1 MMTFTATREQR
12 DNLEGLAYWVSDRA
26 WSRERGELDEHEDH
40 RTDTTIRA
48 IFDAL
53 DRLGV
58 RIRQNNIDRSP
69 AARKE
74 EHFMTSIEIKN
85 TRLNV
90 SVSAEAETVKRSAAD
105 LLTHLDSFLSLVE
118 DGAFEG
124 DPISE
129 AVYACRNA
137 VSSALETFDARARE
151 TAETL
156 KGYED
161 KQRAEVN
168 PMCKTCKA
176 FGSTCNGTTC
186 MTYTG
191 CIYKR

>member
-1 MMTFTATREQR
+1 
-12 DNLEGLAYWVSDRA
+12 
-26 WSRERGELDEHEDH
+26 
-40 RTDTTIRA
+40 
-48 IFDAL
+48 
-53 DRLGV
+53 
-58 RIRQNNIDRSP
+58 
-69 AARKE
+69 
-74 EHFMTSIEIKN
+74 MTSIEIKN

-105 LLTHLDSFLSLVE
+105 LLTHLDSFLSLAE

-176 FGSTCNGTTC
+176 FGSTCNGTPC
-186 MTYTG
+186 VTYTG

>member
-1 MMTFTATREQR
+1 MST
-12 DNLEGLAYWVSDRA
+12 
-26 WSRERGELDEHEDH
+26 
-40 RTDTTIRA
+40 
-48 IFDAL
+48 
-53 DRLGV
+53 
-58 RIRQNNIDRSP
+58 
-69 AARKE
+69 
-74 EHFMTSIEIKN
+74 IEIKN

-129 AVYACRNA
+129 AVYAC
-137 VSSALETFDARARE
+137 LETFDVRASE

>member
-1 MMTFTATREQR
+1 MST
-12 DNLEGLAYWVSDRA
+12 
-26 WSRERGELDEHEDH
+26 
-40 RTDTTIRA
+40 
-48 IFDAL
+48 
-53 DRLGV
+53 
-58 RIRQNNIDRSP
+58 
-69 AARKE
+69 
-74 EHFMTSIEIKN
+74 IEIKN

-129 AVYACRNA
+129 AVNA
-137 VSSALETFDARARE
+137 VSSALETFDVRASE

>member
-1 MMTFTATREQR
+1 
-12 DNLEGLAYWVSDRA
+12 
-26 WSRERGELDEHEDH
+26 
-40 RTDTTIRA
+40 
-48 IFDAL
+48 
-53 DRLGV
+53 
-58 RIRQNNIDRSP
+58 
-69 AARKE
+69 
-74 EHFMTSIEIKN
+74 MTSIKIKN

-137 VSSALETFDARARE
+137 VSSALETFDVRASE

>member
-1 MMTFTATREQR
+1 MST
-12 DNLEGLAYWVSDRA
+12 
-26 WSRERGELDEHEDH
+26 
-40 RTDTTIRA
+40 
-48 IFDAL
+48 
-53 DRLGV
+53 
-58 RIRQNNIDRSP
+58 
-69 AARKE
+69 
-74 EHFMTSIEIKN
+74 IEIKN

-105 LLTHLDSFLSLVE
+105 LLAHLDSFLSLVE

-137 VSSALETFDARARE
+137 VPSALETFDARARE

-161 KQRAEVN
+161 KQRVEVN

>member
-1 MMTFTATREQR
+1 MARLR
-12 DNLEGLAYWVSDRA
+12 RRHLPRRSLPDSKAGWKNRRIY
-26 WSRERGELDEHEDH
+26 
-40 RTDTTIRA
+40 
-48 IFDAL
+48 DAL
-53 DRLGV
+53 SKTLSASDK
-58 RIRQNNIDRSP
+58 ITSTAAQRQ
-69 AARKE
+69 
-74 EHFMTSIEIKN
+74 
-85 TRLNV
+85 
-90 SVSAEAETVKRSAAD
+90 RSAAD

-137 VSSALETFDARARE
+137 VSSALETFDVRASE

>member
-1 MMTFTATREQR
+1 MEKPSYTRRAEQ
-12 DNLEGLAYWVSDRA
+12 DSQ
-26 WSRERGELDEHEDH
+26 
-40 RTDTTIRA
+40 
-48 IFDAL
+48 
-53 DRLGV
+53 

-74 EHFMTSIEIKN
+74 EHFITSIEIKN

-90 SVSAEAETVKRSAAD
+90 SVSAETETVKRSAAD

-137 VSSALETFDARARE
+137 VSSALERFDARARE

-176 FGSTCNGTTC
+176 FGSTCNGTPC

>member
-1 MMTFTATREQR
+1 MST
-12 DNLEGLAYWVSDRA
+12 
-26 WSRERGELDEHEDH
+26 
-40 RTDTTIRA
+40 
-48 IFDAL
+48 
-53 DRLGV
+53 
-58 RIRQNNIDRSP
+58 
-69 AARKE
+69 
-74 EHFMTSIEIKN
+74 IEIKN

-118 DGAFEG
+118 DGA
-124 DPISE
+124 SE

-137 VSSALETFDARARE
+137 VSSALETFDVRASE

-191 CIYKR
+191 CVYKR